1 MHSRKWGLL
10 LAGLGLLAALAGVDG
25 AFILVVIGCVIALP
39 I

>member
-10 LAGLGLLAALAGVDG
+10 LAGLGLSASLLGVDG